1 VRVTIDISIS
11 FHIGEEETRQE
22 DCEKFVYY
30 LGANKLEELMI

>member
-1 VRVTIDISIS
+1 MRVTIDISIQ

-30 LGANKLEELMI
+30 LGASRLEELLV